1 MSTYSDVRQA
11 ILDKNQVIA
20 HYGGHYREMCPH
32 AIGTKNGKEQ
42 ALFYQFA
49 GDTSKGPVTGDSK
62 DNWRCMPI
70 SGLSNVSIKS
80 GSWHTADNHSQATTC
95 IDEIDVQVDY

>member
-1 MSTYSDVRQA
+1 MSTYNDVRQA

-20 HYGGHYREMCPH
+20 YYGGHYREMCPH

-49 GDTSKGPVTGDSK
+49 GDTSKGAVLPNSK

-70 SGLSNVSIKS
+70 SGLSNVSIRS
-80 GSWHTADNHSQATTC
+80 GAWHTAENHSSATTC
-95 IDEIDVQVDY
+95 IDTIDVEVAY